1 MRTNYVSKLFLFTV
15 MLLVIFSI
23 NLCATSLEF
32 DNTFQFINDSR
43 LHTKDLKSIYR
54 EKFNNSKS
62 KIFIAQG
69 VSSEQKTPT
78 DTVDKKSKQ
87 NDENTDAENSRK
99 PGKEK

>member
-23 NLCATSLEF
+23 NLYATSLEF

-43 LHTKDLKSIYR
+43 LHTKDLNSIYR

-62 KIFIAQG
+62 KIFIAEG
-69 VSSEQKTPT
+69 VIKFQRCSI
-78 DTVDKKSKQ
+78 
-87 NDENTDAENSRK
+87 
-99 PGKEK
+99 